1 MKKRLLFTILAAL
14 LLLTCG
20 CSFVAKPVP
29 TSVPEN
35 TGPVP
40 AEDTPDVSE
49 PPGNEETPAID
60 ETTEE
65 PTLEVT
71 EAPTAV
77 VTEEPTTGPTEEPTE
92 VPTEEPAAT
101 PEPTPTP
108 TPVPTDTP
116 TPEPTS
122 TPTPAP
128 TPTPTPTPTPVP
140 TDTPT
145 PTPTPEPTEA
155 PVYKKY
161 FTMSFDDGITQ
172 DARIIEICKKY
183 NMPCTFN
190 INTGLYGVS
199 WTWVGEYL
207 NDPTLQHVRFT
218 RAQMESGIYDGFD
231 VEVHT
236 LTHPDLASYTS
247 AAAII
252 NEVKGDY
259 NNILQLTGVAPV
271 GMAYPGGAEANTNEF
286 VIKTI
291 LDNTNVRFARMGVN
305 HTQPTA
311 FKLPDYWMKWYP
323 QASCGNISFAK
334 SLAKRFIQAT
344 PTDRDMLYYFWG
356 HGFELDYNNSW
367 DQFEELVKMIS
378 EADDIVCVTNREFY
392 ELFKD
397 QIPSYPGY

>member
-1 MKKRLLFTILAAL
+1 
-14 LLLTCG
+14 
-20 CSFVAKPVP
+20 
-29 TSVPEN
+29 E
-35 TGPVP
+35 
-40 AEDTPDVSE
+40 
-49 PPGNEETPAID
+49 
-60 ETTEE
+60 
-65 PTLEVT
+65 
-71 EAPTAV
+71 
-77 VTEEPTTGPTEEPTE
+77 PTEEPTE

-122 TPTPAP
+122 TPTPA
-128 TPTPTPTPTPVP
+128 PTPTPTPVP